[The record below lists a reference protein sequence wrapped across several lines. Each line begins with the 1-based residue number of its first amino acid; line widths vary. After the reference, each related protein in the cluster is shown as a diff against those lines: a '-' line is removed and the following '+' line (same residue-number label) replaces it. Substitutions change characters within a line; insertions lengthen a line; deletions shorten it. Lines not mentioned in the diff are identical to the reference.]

1 MRATIFS
8 AIVLLLSACGAKT
21 RIDPALAT
29 DADLLNRNEKALT
42 EVIIYDV
49 FTPPVSSRNYSY
61 TFVGGYEGV
70 RVQDSNSSSIGAK
83 LHCFSAMPVPDK
95 NKTYNYLLA
104 ATRAFF
110 TVAEK

>member
-49 FTPPVSSRNYSY
+49 FTPPVSSRIYAY
-61 TFVGGYEGV
+61 TSLAAYEAV
-70 RVQDSNSSSIGAK
+70 RFQDPNSTSIAAK
-83 LHCFSAMPVPDK
+83 LHGFSAMPVPV
-95 NKTYNYLLA
+95 KTKP
-104 ATRAFF
+104 TTIF
-110 TVAEK
+110 